1 MKNKDWYIIK
11 DLNEFIENTRI
22 LVFNSFGAQSEMN
35 KTVPLVIKSEEKE
48 EFDKVLSR
56 HESEIIIKEIVR
68 KQTNKHNEQK
78 RYLINDVLLDKII
91 QQLNTRMVSNILATL
106 VNKGLIETTYD
117 PEVNDFVFWCEDSQT

>member
-11 DLNEFIENTRI
+11 DLNEFIKNTRI
-22 LVFNSFGAQSEMN
+22 LVFNSFGAQSQTNE
-35 KTVPLVIKSEEKE
+35 TTSLTIKPEETE
-48 EFDKVLSR
+48 EFDKVLG
-56 HESEIIIKEIVR
+56 HNESEIIIKEIVR
-68 KQTNKHNEQK
+68 TQTNKHNHKK